1 MEVKIQFGSV
11 EKSLAKIRSQAQNL
25 DISMDGMDSYP
36 LSSLQQ
42 LTYLNQKLEGLLTA
56 YQAVTS
62 KNEAAAQ
69 KAVHAMKEYDE
80 QLEKGFEG
88 RAMSR

>member
-25 DISMDGMDSYP
+25 DISMGGVDSYP

-42 LTYLNQKLEGLLTA
+42 LAYLNQKLEGLLTA
-56 YQAVTS
+56 YQAVAS